1 MMAVEKHSELREAW
15 RAVAY
20 AKLVEYRHQV
30 RRLAQL
36 VRRGAIKKID
46 AIDALYEIA
55 IAHGLVRGLG
65 EDRVQAILAEAF
77 EDVDLQLMLV
87 AEIEHLEMV

>member
-30 RRLAQL
+30 WRLAQF
-36 VRRGAIKKID
+36 VRHQPSTSSTDRSLKLRTAISAPLHSPIFRRHRSSFT
-46 AIDALYEIA
+46 A
-55 IAHGLVRGLG
+55 R
-65 EDRVQAILAEAF
+65 R
-77 EDVDLQLMLV
+77 
-87 AEIEHLEMV
+87 